1 MTPLYVCI
9 FGTQVVEMFELGG
22 VALLENVCHLGRAL
36 RFQKTALCP
45 SQLVCLIVVV
55 SQDASSQLL
64 FSEGHGLGPTD
75 HKSQINPFVS
85 YLGHGVLV

>member
-1 MTPLYVCI
+1 
-9 FGTQVVEMFELGG
+9 MFELGG
-22 VALLENVCHLGRAL
+22 VALLENVCHLGWALRL

-55 SQDASSQLL
+55 SQDASSHLL
-64 FSEGHGLGPTD
+64 FPEGHGLGPTN
-75 HKSQINPFVS
+75 HKSQINPFIS